1 MVFSHNGKFGKH
13 VTKGIDK
20 AHNSMYGLLRSIRQ
34 LGLPSD
40 LSCHLFDSMV
50 SPIMT
55 YGCEVWGN
63 QNIDSLETVHMK
75 FCKFV
80 LGVNKSTTN
89 AMVYGE
95 LGRHPLQV
103 EITLRILCFWARI
116 VADECQKLSVMI
128 YKVLYNL
135 YITGRYKSQW
145 LDFIKTQL
153 HHLGLSYVVGLNDC

>member
-13 VTKGIDK
+13 VAKRIDK
-20 AHNSMYGLLRSIRQ
+20 AHNSTKGLLRSIRQ
-34 LGLPSD
+34 LGLPSV

-55 YGCEVWGN
+55 YRCEVWGN

-89 AMVYGE
+89 VMVYDE

-103 EITLRILCFWARI
+103 EIT
-116 VADECQKLSVMI
+116 
-128 YKVLYNL
+128 
-135 YITGRYKSQW
+135 
-145 LDFIKTQL
+145 
-153 HHLGLSYVVGLNDC
+153 